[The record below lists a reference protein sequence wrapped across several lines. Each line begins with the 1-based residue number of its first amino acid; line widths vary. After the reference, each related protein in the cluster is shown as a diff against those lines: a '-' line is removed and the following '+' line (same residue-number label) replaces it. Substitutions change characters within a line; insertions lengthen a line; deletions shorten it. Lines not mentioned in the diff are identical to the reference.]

1 MTSLSYQNKAYVP
14 YGEILLWICQADK
27 IFMETIICSLYFKEY
42 AHTFCFFGKFLASI
56 GQIFGV
62 RVLITNIQVGGSKSL
77 PKVFPVLI
85 QWVKFWFTDCIVELI
100 VNYA

>member
-42 AHTFCFFGKFLASI
+42 AHTFCFFWKISSFYWLDFWCQSADNEYLGWWIK
-56 GQIFGV
+56 
-62 RVLITNIQVGGSKSL
+62 KSS
-77 PKVFPVLI
+77 
-85 QWVKFWFTDCIVELI
+85 
-100 VNYA
+100 